1 MHYGIHEL
9 LSRDLSEASV
19 GANYYHR
26 SFFIED
32 SPNLTLKLMS
42 SVRRVALVS
51 GALLLGSY
59 GLYLGKQYFNGVKFN
74 QQIVDLKGSVAVI
87 TGATAGIG
95 KETALALASM
105 GATLVLGCRD
115 LKKGELTKSQIQKSI
130 NNPPPIFVYQV
141 ICRSL

>member
-1 MHYGIHEL
+1 
-9 LSRDLSEASV
+9 
-19 GANYYHR
+19 
-26 SFFIED
+26 
-32 SPNLTLKLMS
+32 MS

-105 GATLVLGCRD
+105 GATLILGCRD